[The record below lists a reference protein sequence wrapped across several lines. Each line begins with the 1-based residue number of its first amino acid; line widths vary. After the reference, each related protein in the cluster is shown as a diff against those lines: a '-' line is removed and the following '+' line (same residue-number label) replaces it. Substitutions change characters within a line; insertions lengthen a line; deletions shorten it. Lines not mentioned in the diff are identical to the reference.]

1 MTALALRPIPATT
14 DSFHPATDVA
24 VVASSPLMLGGL
36 THVLGRV
43 TGLRITHQACSIT
56 GLPASAASAVI
67 VADLYGVAVDDT
79 DYWSLAP
86 TGAPIVALCVP
97 DNPPSLLGAVQGGV
111 HALISREPDTA
122 ELLHA
127 VRTARR
133 GGLYVAPE
141 LLRAVVDA
149 ARPRAGN
156 RPHEL
161 TRREIEALRY
171 LAEGYTHRQISR
183 RMGLT
188 ETTVSTY
195 VKRIRH
201 KLHAGNKAEL
211 TRRAMELGYVDPR

>member
-1 MTALALRPIPATT
+1 MAIVALWPVAATT
-14 DSFHPATDVA
+14 DSFHLATDVA
-24 VVASSPLMLGGL
+24 IVTSSPLMLGGL
-36 THVLGRV
+36 VHVLGHAEGV
-43 TGLRITHQACSIT
+43 RIVHQAGSIT

-67 VADLYGVAVDDT
+67 VVDLCGVPVGDT

-86 TGAPIVALCVP
+86 AGARIVALCAP
-97 DNPPSLLGAVQGGV
+97 DNSPNLLTAVHGGV

-127 VRTARR
+127 VRTARQ
-133 GGLYVAPE
+133 GGLHVAPE
-141 LLRAVVDA
+141 LLRAV
-149 ARPRAGN
+149 AGEAQPGSAI
-156 RPHEL
+156 RSQSL
-161 TRREIEALRY
+161 TRREIEALRF

-211 TRRAMELGYVDPR
+211 TRRAIELGYLDPR